1 MSSIKNSIISILK
14 KLPDNVDY
22 EDIFEA
28 IIVQQK
34 IMKGLKD
41 SSEGNYY
48 SHEEAK
54 EISQQW
60 LK

>member
-1 MSSIKNSIISILK
+1 MSSIKNNIISILK
-14 KLPDNVDY
+14 KLPDDVDF

-28 IIVQQK
+28 IIVHQK
-34 IMKGLKD
+34 IIKGLKD

-48 SHEEAK
+48 SHEEAE

-60 LK
+60 QK